1 MLAALALPVSSCQ
14 TAQKPA
20 SLVPAKTAPALT
32 ANTAAPQSAPK
43 TQPTPPPASNPKPAQ
58 VQSQSAAQSPDQSP
72 SRVEAKP
79 ESPSP
84 VPVPASDP
92 VSDLITG
99 VEKNYQA
106 GLNAY
111 QAGQTD
117 AAKQDFDNALNAL
130 LESNLDIRSDD
141 RLEKEFDRIVEGI
154 NHLDLDSLG
163 LAPDSDAQKAEPAP
177 IDETNDIT
185 LSPDAKVRAK
195 AQAEIKSTHSDLPLM
210 MTDQVA
216 GYISYF
222 SNRGR
227 GIFERAFA
235 RSGRYHD
242 MMVSILKEEGVPQD
256 LIYLAQAESG
266 FHPLAVSRVG
276 ARGIWQFMGSRA
288 RGYGLQ
294 HSMWVDDRQ
303 DPEKST
309 RAAARHLR
317 DLYAQFGDWYLAM
330 AAYNSGPGTVQAAV
344 RRTGYA
350 DFWELYHRN
359 VLPKETRNYVPI
371 ILAMT
376 IVSKNLSQYGF
387 DDVSRDEPVAYDTVT
402 VNYPVDL
409 RLVAECVDATP
420 AQLQELNPSL
430 LRLTTPRVGT
440 FSLHLPPGTKDQY
453 QTAIAAIPPDMRLW
467 WRYHKVQPGDTLASL
482 ARSYRVTAK
491 SISTANHLDSTELQ
505 ADAMIVIPMAV
516 GKHPLS
522 DTATYA
528 RRITRYRVRKG
539 DTVETVAENFGVS
552 PQMVRRW
559 NGLPRG
565 DSLRGR
571 KVLALHLPVT
581 PSPDAASTASSNPT
595 THSRKTAHTAS
606 TKSPAE
612 NSADDRTGND
622 HTGND
627 RTGDDRT
634 EDASGQV
641 TGLRHTVKSGET
653 LYSIATTYKTTVA
666 ALKRSNGNVAIL
678 HPGMILVVEP
688 GR

>member
-1 MLAALALPVSSCQ
+1 MRVAKFYLRIATLAVLALAVSSCQ

-32 ANTAAPQSAPK
+32 ATTAAPQQPAP
-43 TQPTPPPASNPKPAQ
+43 QQTPHG
-58 VQSQSAAQSPDQSP
+58 SAAVAPDKPLQAQTKAP
-72 SRVEAKP
+72 TQAPEQDKTKP

-84 VPVPASDP
+84 TPAADP
-92 VSDLITG
+92 VGTLIAG
-99 VEKNYQA
+99 VDKDYQA
-106 GLNAY
+106 GLDAY
-111 QAGQTD
+111 KAGQTD
-117 AAKQDFDNALNAL
+117 AAKQDFDNAINAL

-141 RLEKEFDRIVEGI
+141 RLQQEFDRIVAGV
-154 NHLDLDSLG
+154 NRLDLASLG
-163 LAPDSDAQKAEPAP
+163 YASDSDAQKFEPAP
-177 IDETNDIT
+177 IDETNGIT
-185 LSPDAKVRAK
+185 PAADPNVKAK
-195 AQAEIKSTHSDLPLM
+195 AQAEIRSTRSDLPLM

-227 GIFERAFA
+227 GTFERAFA

-242 MMVSILKEEGVPQD
+242 MMVTILKQEGVPQD

-276 ARGIWQFMGSRA
+276 ARGIWQFMASRA

-309 RAAARHLR
+309 RAAAHHLK

-330 AAYNSGPGTVQAAV
+330 AAYNAGPGTVQAAV
-344 RRTGYA
+344 KRTGYA

-387 DDVSRDEPVAYDTVT
+387 DDVSMDDAVAYDSVT

-409 RLVAECVDATP
+409 RLVAECVDVTP

-440 FSLHLPPGTKDQY
+440 FELHLPPGTKAQF
-453 QTAIAAIPPDMRLW
+453 QTAIASIPTDMRLW
-467 WRYHKVQPGDTLASL
+467 WRYHKVQPGDTLTSL
-482 ARSYRVTAK
+482 GRSYRVTAK
-491 SISTANHLDSTELQ
+491 SIATANNLEGVELE
-505 ADAMIVIPMAV
+505 ADAKLIIPVAV

-522 DTATYA
+522 DTA
-528 RRITRYRVRKG
+528 
-539 DTVETVAENFGVS
+539 
-552 PQMVRRW
+552 
-559 NGLPRG
+559 
-565 DSLRGR
+565 
-571 KVLALHLPVT
+571 
-581 PSPDAASTASSNPT
+581 
-595 THSRKTAHTAS
+595 
-606 TKSPAE
+606 
-612 NSADDRTGND
+612 
-622 HTGND
+622 
-627 RTGDDRT
+627 
-634 EDASGQV
+634 
-641 TGLRHTVKSGET
+641 
-653 LYSIATTYKTTVA
+653 
-666 ALKRSNGNVAIL
+666 
-678 HPGMILVVEP
+678 
-688 GR
+688 